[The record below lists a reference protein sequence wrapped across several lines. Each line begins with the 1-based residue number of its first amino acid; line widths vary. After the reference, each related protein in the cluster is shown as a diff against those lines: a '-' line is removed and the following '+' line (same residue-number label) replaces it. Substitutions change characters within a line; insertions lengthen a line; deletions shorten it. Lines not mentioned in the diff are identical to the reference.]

1 MYNKKLLER
10 NNSQI
15 IQNKD
20 AKIEIMAEYKTQ
32 KTVIEIKKPNILL
45 VEIDCLASEA
55 IYGGNSYKPTIDR
68 LVKDSIN
75 FKNTIV
81 PATSTIPS
89 FSSLFTG
96 EFPPTHGVRSQSGFK
111 LKSSSPN
118 LIETLKKGGY
128 TTYAEV
134 TGPLMKELGFDKG
147 FDHYY
152 YRDKDDGLDSDWFNK
167 FKGKLE
173 NDRLEEPW
181 FLMLHLWE
189 VHGPRTFPK
198 KFDNPKY
205 GKNAYEKALSYVDSK
220 LKDILDSIDME
231 DAIVAIT
238 GDHGELYGKTRL
250 EEIVLHTA
258 KEIYKFK
265 RDSGMRTDN
274 LMPGDHGFHVYD
286 FLIKTPLIL
295 HIDGFEGRIIEE
307 QCRSIDILP
316 TLLDCAGLTVDE
328 NIDGTSILPM
338 IRDDEKMDL
347 IAYSESTGGIIGES
361 FSNKFCSIR
370 TNQYK
375 YINSPYSED
384 KDEKLFDIRNKPEIR
399 DMEASPMNRCLLY
412 LFPNLIIDR
421 KENII
426 EEKPDIAK
434 KMRKEFNQIFYEKEK
449 KRIESVISKKIPGI

>member
-1 MYNKKLLER
+1 MCVIKTYWGE
-10 NNSQI
+10 
-15 IQNKD
+15 NKD
-20 AKIEIMAEYKTQ
+20 AKIEIMPEYKIQ
-32 KTVIEIKKPNILL
+32 KTVMEIKKPNILL
-45 VEIDCLASEA
+45 IEIDCLASEA
-55 IYGGNSYKPTIDR
+55 IYEGNSYKPNIDR

-75 FKNTIV
+75 FKNAIV

-96 EFPPTHGVRSQSGFK
+96 EFPPTHGVRSQSGYK

-118 LIETLKKGGY
+118 LVESLKKGGY

-134 TGPLMKELGFDKG
+134 TGPLMKELGFHKG
-147 FDHYY
+147 FDHYL
-152 YRDKDDGLDSDWFNK
+152 YRDKDDGLDSDWFDNFIDKLKNK
-167 FKGKLE
+167 
-173 NDRLEEPW
+173 RLEEPW

-189 VHGPRTFPK
+189 VHGPRTFPE
-198 KFDNPKY
+198 KFDDPKY
-205 GKNAYEKALSYVDSK
+205 GKNAYEKALSYVDSR
-220 LKDILDSIDME
+220 LKYILDNIDME
-231 DAIVAIT
+231 ETIVAIT

-295 HIDGFEGRIIEE
+295 YIDGFEGRIIDE

-316 TLLDCAGLTVDE
+316 TLLDFTGLPVDE
-328 NIDGTSILPM
+328 KIDGTSLLPM
-338 IRDDEKMDL
+338 IKGDEKMDL

-370 TNQYK
+370 TNHYK

-384 KDEKLFDIRNKPEIR
+384 EDEKLFDIRNKPEIR
-399 DMEASPMNRCLLY
+399 HMNKSPIDRCLLY
-412 LFPNLIIDR
+412 IFPELIIDK

-426 EEKPDIAK
+426 EEKPDIADN
-434 KMRKEFNQIFYEKEK
+434 MRKEFNKIFYEKEK
-449 KRIESVISKKIPGI
+449 KRIESVISKKISGI